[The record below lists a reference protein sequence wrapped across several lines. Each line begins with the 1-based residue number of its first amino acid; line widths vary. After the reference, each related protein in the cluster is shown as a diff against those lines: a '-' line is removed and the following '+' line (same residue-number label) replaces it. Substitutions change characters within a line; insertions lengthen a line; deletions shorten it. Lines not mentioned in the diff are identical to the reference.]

1 MSNYPVKLAF
11 SVDEY
16 RARVAA
22 VQRCIAAAGID
33 ALLCHTFPNICYL
46 TGFETIGAHKYYL
59 LIVRPEGDPVL
70 LTQDFEAHNG
80 RVSSWLSDF
89 ATYPVWADPIGVSR
103 DLLASLGLAEGRL
116 GVEMDA
122 TTLTPHTWGRLRE
135 ALPNATFV
143 DATGTVEALRLIKS
157 PAEVAV
163 LREAGRLSG
172 LGVQAALDAVAEG
185 KTDNDVAQASYAALI
200 GGGSEYMCY
209 APIVTVGARSGV
221 PHTTHRRIPIRRGD
235 PVFIEVGACIAR
247 YSAPIMRTA
256 VIGPPT
262 DQIRRM
268 ADACIASVNTQI
280 EHIRPGIPAR
290 EVALKASACVAAAVA
305 EGLIWHGYYGYT
317 IGLGF
322 PPEWS
327 DGPGAIAENS
337 DLILQPGMVFHCS
350 TSLRDAGRCGVAFSE
365 TVAVTASG
373 CEVLTTGD
381 RTLVER

>member
-1 MSNYPVKLAF
+1 MSNYPVTLAF
-11 SVDEY
+11 SIDEY
-16 RARVAA
+16 RTRVAA
-22 VQRCIAAAGID
+22 VQRYVAAAGLD
-33 ALLCHTFPNICYL
+33 ALLCHTFSNICYL

-59 LIVRPEGDPVL
+59 LVVRPEGDPIL

-80 RVSSWLSDF
+80 RVSAWLSDF
-89 ATYPVWADPIGVSR
+89 ATHPVWADPIDVSR
-103 DLLASLGLAEGRL
+103 DLLASLGLAKGRL

-122 TTLTPHTWGRLRE
+122 TTLTPRTWGRFQA
-135 ALPNATFV
+135 ALPNASFV

-157 PAEVAV
+157 PAELAY

-235 PVFIEVGACIAR
+235 PVFIEVGACLAR

-262 DQIRRM
+262 AQIRRM
-268 ADACIASVNTQI
+268 ADACIASVNRQI
-280 EHIRPGIPAR
+280 ACIRPGVPAR
-290 EVALKASACVAAAVA
+290 EVALKASDCVAAVVA

-317 IGLGF
+317 IGVGF

-327 DGPGAIAENS
+327 DGPGAISENS

-365 TVAVTASG
+365 TIAVTASG
-373 CEVLTTGD
+373 CEVLTTGE

>member
-1 MSNYPVKLAF
+1 MSDHPATLAV

-16 RARVAA
+16 RTRVAA
-22 VQRCIAAAGID
+22 VQQYLATTGLD

-89 ATYPVWADPIGVSR
+89 VAHPLWADPINVSR
-103 DLLASLGLAEGRL
+103 DTLASLGLSEGRL

-122 TTLTPHTWGRLRE
+122 TILTPRTWGRFRE
-135 ALPNATFV
+135 ALPKATFV

-157 PAEVAV
+157 PAELAI

-172 LGVQAALDAVAEG
+172 LGAQAALDAVAEG

-209 APIVTVGARSGV
+209 APIVTVGPRSGV
-221 PHTTHRRIPIRRGD
+221 PHTTHRRIPIRHGD

-256 VIGPPT
+256 VVGPPT

-280 EHIRPGIPAR
+280 ESIRPGIPAR
-290 EVALKASACVAAAVA
+290 EVALKARACVADVVA

-327 DGPGAIAENS
+327 DGPGAISENS
-337 DLILQPGMVFHCS
+337 DLVLQPGMVFHCS